1 MVVEQLKAAATASGK
16 SGKQN
21 KKACRSND
29 AKNGS
34 PSNPD
39 GTTATEPGHD
49 DGSAVGTEMVTREEN
64 LVAEELSDSF
74 QTQRLPSC
82 RGRNFCLRPSPCE
95 LFE

>member
-21 KKACRSND
+21 KACRSNA

-39 GTTATEPGHD
+39 GTTATEPGNN
-49 DGSAVGTEMVTREEN
+49 DGSAVGTEMATREEN

-74 QTQRLPSC
+74 QTQRLSSC
-82 RGRNFCLRPSPCE
+82 RGRNFCLRPLPCE